1 MVCPSVGIMEQE
13 VDLSGGTRA
22 YPEPRL
28 LTERTQGLISWA
40 RATQRDA
47 TSPFEAARTIVRRLG
62 VHRRDRYAEVGFW
75 APELVERDLP
85 TDQVFLELLSPLD
98 RIDLQA
104 DHQKVRFRRWDVPLK
119 QEGEFLWGAVAGM
132 EPGQRDQMGTLYQ
145 VRYADGD
152 GRWHVIRD
160 YLAYSVPFGSFAPAE
175 FYDMDRMEWERGDRD
190 YFSHLD
196 TEPEPDGVG
205 RVRAPTNILQ
215 VHVGTGSA
223 EGTLAG
229 LTRIYAGIAEKI
241 RRGEPLTPAE
251 EVYVGYDAV
260 QLMPIAPIIE
270 HESGPPLWQRLPHKP
285 AADTAVVCLRRPD
298 MTNWGYDVLL
308 FAMSAINPVVLGSRR
323 PDELVDFIAELH
335 TFPEKPIK
343 VIFDVVY
350 GHIDNQGLD
359 LLNGRFFGGPGMYGQ
374 NVSFRNPVV
383 RALLLEMQRR
393 KHNYGVDGVRVDG
406 AQDFKVWDAEAGR
419 MSHDDDYLRLMNDVV
434 QEVAGQRYRPW
445 MIFEDGRP
453 WPRDDW
459 ELASTYREVIEQMP
473 NVFQWGPLTFA
484 HNTPF
489 LFTFW
494 ISKWWRIREMA
505 EFGSR
510 WISGCANHDTLRR
523 GTQVK
528 TNARVNSYLGD
539 SLPDIFREA
548 YDSPASQLLHYGF
561 LPGVPM
567 DFINASMRAPWGFIR
582 NTDNRYSVKVVSEE
596 SGFLDWIVDDALF
609 ARQDSFRRL
618 KELGFVELDQLGR
631 FMRVLE
637 HAVRATDYDLGG
649 VVSVLEAVK
658 PPLAVRPFSAYEL
671 KRIARAWMD
680 DVHELCNVA
689 RYGEGLT
696 AKQAHCNLA
705 VREFR
710 RARPWLMKDLGARD
724 HFDYLHP
731 VDGSVVFHGLR
742 HGPKGHEQ
750 ILFLANMTGATCTIV
765 PTGLPIPHVETDG
778 WELAVAAPGLEVAS
792 ADQPIQLHDGQG
804 AVFVRRNRSEP
815 PSTGSL

>member
-1 MVCPSVGIMEQE
+1 MEQK
-13 VDLSGGTRA
+13 VDLSVGTPA
-22 YPEPRL
+22 CAEPRL
-28 LTERTQGLISWA
+28 LPERTRDLVSWA
-40 RATQRDA
+40 RAVQRDA
-47 TSPFEAARTIVRRLG
+47 TSPFEAARTIARRLG
-62 VHRRDRYAEVGFW
+62 AHQRDGCAEVGFW
-75 APELVERDLP
+75 APELLERDL
-85 TDQVFLELLSPLD
+85 TTEQVFLELLTPLD
-98 RIDLQA
+98 RVDLRA
-104 DHQKVRFRRWDVPLK
+104 DHQQVRFRRLDVPLM
-119 QEGEFLWGAVAGM
+119 QEGEFLWGAVTGM
-132 EPGQRDQMGTLYQ
+132 EPGQRDRMGTLYQ
-145 VRYADGD
+145 VRYADRD

-160 YLAYSVPFGSFAPAE
+160 YLAYSLPFGSFAPAE
-175 FYDMDRMEWERGDRD
+175 FYDMDRLERERRDRS
-190 YFSHLD
+190 YFSDLD
-196 TEPEPDGVG
+196 ADSDPDGVA

-229 LTRIYAGIAEKI
+229 LTHIYTAIAERI
-241 RRGEPLTPAE
+241 RRGEGLTPTE

-260 QLMPIAPIIE
+260 QLMPIAPTIE
-270 HESGPPLWQRLPHKP
+270 YESGPPLWQRLPNHP
-285 AADTAVVCLRRPD
+285 AADTALVYLRRPD

-308 FAMSAINPVVLGSRR
+308 FATSAINPVVLGSKR
-323 PDELVDFIAELH
+323 PDELVDFVAALH

-343 VIFDVVY
+343 VILDVVY

-359 LLNGRFFGGPGMYGQ
+359 LLNERFSGGSGMYGQ
-374 NVSFRNPVV
+374 NVNFGDPVV

-406 AQDFKVWDAEAGR
+406 AQDFKVWDPQTGTMR
-419 MSHDDDYLRLMNDVV
+419 HDDDYLRLMNDVV

-459 ELASTYREVIEQMP
+459 ELASTYREVIEQIP
-473 NVFQWGPLTFA
+473 DVFQWGPLTFA

-523 GTQVK
+523 GTQVE
-528 TNARVNSYLGD
+528 TNARVNSYLGS
-539 SLPDIFREA
+539 SLPEIFRNG
-548 YDSPASQLLHYGF
+548 YDNPASTLLHYGF

-567 DFINASMRAPWGFIR
+567 DFINGSTRSPWGFVR
-582 NTDNRYSVKVVSEE
+582 NTDDRYGVKVVSEE
-596 SGFLDWIVDDALF
+596 AGFLDWIVDDGLF
-609 ARQDSFRRL
+609 ARPDSFRRL
-618 KELGFVELDQLGR
+618 KGLGFAELNQLRR

-637 HAVRATDYDLGG
+637 CAVRATDDDLGG
-649 VVSVLEAVK
+649 VVSILDAVR

-680 DVHELCNVA
+680 DVHELCNVS
-689 RYGEGLT
+689 RYSELLT
-696 AKQAHCNLA
+696 AEQVRFNLA

-710 RARPWLMKDLGARD
+710 RARPWLMKDLQARD

-731 VDGSVVFHGLR
+731 ADGSVVFHGLR
-742 HGPKGHEQ
+742 HGPDGDEA
-750 ILFLANMTGATCTIV
+750 ILFLANMTGASCTIV
-765 PTGLPIPHVETDG
+765 PKGLPIPDREAID
-778 WELAVAAPGLEVAS
+778 WELALATPGLEVVG
-792 ADQPIQLHDGQG
+792 ADQPIELHDSQG
-804 AVFVRRNRSEP
+804 AVFVRRNRNVLS
-815 PSTGSL
+815 STGRL